1 MSRGVLGLAAVLAA
15 VVFLA
20 VFFGL
25 ASVQMSPTA
34 GTSVHVRAFSR
45 PDMMGVLRD
54 EHDLF
59 EDVTK
64 DQAAGHSSSDQAAL
78 LAPEQWAPRPGSFE
92 PPPPEVAELE
102 AAEPAEQA
110 EPAAPEQKADRP
122 ATPAAGVQVY
132 LLLGGLLGTDGT
144 VTSAGMFHLAAML
157 RELPDTTVTTYNW
170 SSWPDAYR
178 AILANQGKAK
188 IVVIGYSGGGSR
200 ATWLAAMPTK
210 PQIDLMVSYDP
221 SPRWQMKPIGANV
234 KKALCYHNTQPMM
247 YMPGIGSLG
256 GGELVSRTPGRG
268 GDAAASPAIE
278 NLDIAE
284 QHFLVQVDQSLH
296 QRTFEAV
303 RALASPPAASAVP
316 NLNAGQVKPVA
327 HDRTTALM
335 APADRVHLSL
345 ADQH

>member
-1 MSRGVLGLAAVLAA
+1 
-15 VVFLA
+15 
-20 VFFGL
+20 
-25 ASVQMSPTA
+25 
-34 GTSVHVRAFSR
+34 
-45 PDMMGVLRD
+45 
-54 EHDLF
+54 
-59 EDVTK
+59 
-64 DQAAGHSSSDQAAL
+64 
-78 LAPEQWAPRPGSFE
+78 
-92 PPPPEVAELE
+92 
-102 AAEPAEQA
+102 
-110 EPAAPEQKADRP
+110 
-122 ATPAAGVQVY
+122 
-132 LLLGGLLGTDGT
+132 
-144 VTSAGMFHLAAML
+144 
-157 RELPDTTVTTYNW
+157 
-170 SSWPDAYR
+170 
-178 AILANQGKAK
+178 
-188 IVVIGYSGGGSR
+188 
-200 ATWLAAMPTK
+200 
-210 PQIDLMVSYDP
+210 
-221 SPRWQMKPIGANV
+221 V